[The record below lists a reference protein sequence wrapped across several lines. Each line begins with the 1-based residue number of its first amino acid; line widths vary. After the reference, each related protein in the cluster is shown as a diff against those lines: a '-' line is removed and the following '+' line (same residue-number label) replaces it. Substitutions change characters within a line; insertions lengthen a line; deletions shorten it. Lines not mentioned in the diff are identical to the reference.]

1 MDKQISNILKQ
12 NQSIHSSLVSR
23 KINDLPELIS
33 LTETMSLDEQL
44 KLLIDENNKLKE
56 IVKVNKPVEEVKAKE
71 VKAKE
76 VKVSEVKPKEVKPKS
91 SDDDDS
97 DEDAKEVQPKFSTIT
112 NMEDIKRAFF
122 SADYELFKNLLL
134 EHQFKMYTGEYLYA
148 SDKDGAPDY
157 SARNLVKGMI
167 RSFDDY
173 RKYFMICFRCFQNQ
187 DNLSKMTYTY
197 PSLWIVNS
205 TDSINSIIG
214 SGNASRRPDG
224 QRSVAEDYKLTE
236 VSSENILDFLK
247 LLEKLNEETP
257 GLIAESYVH

>member
-12 NQSIHSSLVSR
+12 NQSIHTSLVSR

-33 LTETMSLDEQL
+33 LTESISLDEQL

-56 IVKVNKPVEEVKAKE
+56 IVKVNKPIEV
-71 VKAKE
+71 KE
-76 VKVSEVKPKEVKPKS
+76 VKVSEVKAKEVKPKEKEVK
-91 SDDDDS
+91 DDDS

-214 SGNASRRPDG
+214 SGNA
-224 QRSVAEDYKLTE
+224 EDYKLTE

>member
-1 MDKQISNILKQ
+1 MDKQISNISKQ
-12 NQSIHSSLVSR
+12 NQSIHASLVSR

-33 LTETMSLDEQL
+33 LTELTSLDEQL

-56 IVKVNKPVEEVKAKE
+56 IVKLNKPVEVKE

-76 VKVSEVKPKEVKPKS
+76 VIPKEVKAKEKEVK
-91 SDDDDS
+91 DDDDS

-148 SDKDGAPDY
+148 SDKDAAPDY

-187 DNLSKMTYTY
+187 DDLSKMTYTY

-205 TDSINSIIG
+205 TDSINSII
-214 SGNASRRPDG
+214 N
-224 QRSVAEDYKLTE
+224 SVAEDYKLTE
-236 VSSENILDFLK
+236 VPSENILDFLK
-247 LLEKLNEETP
+247 LLEKLNEETS
-257 GLIAESYVH
+257 GLITESYVH

>member
-12 NQSIHSSLVSR
+12 NQSIHASLVSR
-23 KINDLPELIS
+23 KITDLPELIS
-33 LTETMSLDEQL
+33 LTEAMSLDEQL

-56 IVKVNKPVEEVKAKE
+56 IVKVNKPIEV
-71 VKAKE
+71 KE
-76 VKVSEVKPKEVKPKS
+76 VKVSEVKAKEVKPKEKEVK
-91 SDDDDS
+91 DDDS

-148 SDKDGAPDY
+148 SDKDSAPDY

-205 TDSINSIIG
+205 TDSINIIIG
-214 SGNASRRPDG
+214 
-224 QRSVAEDYKLTE
+224 SVAEDYKLTE

>member
-1 MDKQISNILKQ
+1 MFN
-12 NQSIHSSLVSR
+12 SSVFLG
-23 KINDLPELIS
+23 NN
-33 LTETMSLDEQL
+33 LTESISLDEQL

-56 IVKVNKPVEEVKAKE
+56 IVKLNKPIEEVKAKE

-76 VKVSEVKPKEVKPKS
+76 VKAKEVKPKE
-91 SDDDDS
+91 DDDS

-214 SGNASRRPDG
+214 S
-224 QRSVAEDYKLTE
+224 VAEDYKLTE
-236 VSSENILDFLK
+236 VSSDNILDFLK

-257 GLIAESYVH
+257 GLITESYVH

>member
-12 NQSIHSSLVSR
+12 NQSIHTSLVSR

-33 LTETMSLDEQL
+33 LTESISLDEQL

-56 IVKVNKPVEEVKAKE
+56 IVKVNKPIEV
-71 VKAKE
+71 KE
-76 VKVSEVKPKEVKPKS
+76 VKVSEVKAKEVKPKEIKVS
-91 SDDDDS
+91 EVKDDDS

-187 DNLSKMTYTY
+187 DDLSKMTYTY

-205 TDSINSIIG
+205 TDSINIIIG
-214 SGNASRRPDG
+214 
-224 QRSVAEDYKLTE
+224 SVAEDYKLTE

>member
-1 MDKQISNILKQ
+1 
-12 NQSIHSSLVSR
+12 
-23 KINDLPELIS
+23 
-33 LTETMSLDEQL
+33 MSLDEQL

-56 IVKVNKPVEEVKAKE
+56 IVKLNKPIVVKVLVDKPKEDKPKVNKP
-71 VKAKE
+71 
-76 VKVSEVKPKEVKPKS
+76 KVLE
-91 SDDDDS
+91 DDDS
-97 DEDAKEVQPKFSTIT
+97 DDYAKEVQPKFSTIT

-134 EHQFKMYTGEYLYA
+134 QHQFKMYTGEYLYA

-157 SARNLVKGMI
+157 SAKNLVKGMI

-205 TDSINSIIG
+205 TDSINIIIG
-214 SGNASRRPDG
+214 
-224 QRSVAEDYKLTE
+224 SVAEDYKLTE

>member
-12 NQSIHSSLVSR
+12 NQSIHTSLVSR

-33 LTETMSLDEQL
+33 LTESMSLDEQL

-56 IVKVNKPVEEVKAKE
+56 IVKVNKPVEVKE

-91 SDDDDS
+91 SEDDDDS

-214 SGNASRRPDG
+214 S
-224 QRSVAEDYKLTE
+224 VAEDYKLTE

>member
-12 NQSIHSSLVSR
+12 NQSIHASLVSR

-33 LTETMSLDEQL
+33 LAEAISLDEQL

-56 IVKVNKPVEEVKAKE
+56 IVKVNKPVEEVKP
-71 VKAKE
+71 
-76 VKVSEVKPKEVKPKS
+76 KVDKPKEVKPKPKE
-91 SDDDDS
+91 DDDS

-214 SGNASRRPDG
+214 SGNA
-224 QRSVAEDYKLTE
+224 EDYKLTE
-236 VSSENILDFLK
+236 VSSDNILDFLK

>member
-12 NQSIHSSLVSR
+12 NQSIHASLVSR

-33 LTETMSLDEQL
+33 LTELMSLDEQL

-56 IVKVNKPVEEVKAKE
+56 IVKVNKPVEV
-71 VKAKE
+71 KE
-76 VKVSEVKPKEVKPKS
+76 VKVSEVKAKEVKPKEVKVS
-91 SDDDDS
+91 EVKDDDS

-214 SGNASRRPDG
+214 S
-224 QRSVAEDYKLTE
+224 VAEDYKLTE

-257 GLIAESYVH
+257 ELIAESYVH

>member
-12 NQSIHSSLVSR
+12 NQSIHASLVSR
-23 KINDLPELIS
+23 KITDLPELIS
-33 LTETMSLDEQL
+33 LTEAMSLDEQL

-71 VKAKE
+71 VKPK
-76 VKVSEVKPKEVKPKS
+76 EVKPKEVKPKS
-91 SDDDDS
+91 SDDDS

-214 SGNASRRPDG
+214 S
-224 QRSVAEDYKLTE
+224 VAEDYKLTE

>member
-23 KINDLPELIS
+23 KITDLPELIS
-33 LTETMSLDEQL
+33 LTESMSLDEQL

-56 IVKVNKPVEEVKAKE
+56 IVKLNKPIEEVKVKE
-71 VKAKE
+71 D
-76 VKVSEVKPKEVKPKS
+76 KPKEVKPKVKEVK
-91 SDDDDS
+91 DDDS

-214 SGNASRRPDG
+214 S
-224 QRSVAEDYKLTE
+224 VAEDYKLTE

>member
-12 NQSIHSSLVSR
+12 NQSIHTSLVSR

-33 LTETMSLDEQL
+33 LTESMSLDEQL

-56 IVKVNKPVEEVKAKE
+56 IVKVNKPVEVKE

-91 SDDDDS
+91 SEDDDDS

-214 SGNASRRPDG
+214 S
-224 QRSVAEDYKLTE
+224 VAEDYKLTE
-236 VSSENILDFLK
+236 VSSDNILDFLK

-257 GLIAESYVH
+257 GLITESYVH

>member
-23 KINDLPELIS
+23 KITDLPELIS
-33 LTETMSLDEQL
+33 LTESMSLDEQL

-56 IVKVNKPVEEVKAKE
+56 IVKLNKPIEEVKVKE
-71 VKAKE
+71 D
-76 VKVSEVKPKEVKPKS
+76 KPKEVKPKVKEVK
-91 SDDDDS
+91 DDDS

-187 DNLSKMTYTY
+187 DDLSKMTYTY

-214 SGNASRRPDG
+214 S
-224 QRSVAEDYKLTE
+224 VVEDYKLTE
-236 VSSENILDFLK
+236 VLSENILDFLK

>member
-12 NQSIHSSLVSR
+12 NQSIHTSLVSR

-33 LTETMSLDEQL
+33 LTESISLDEQL

-56 IVKVNKPVEEVKAKE
+56 IVKVNKPIEV
-71 VKAKE
+71 KE
-76 VKVSEVKPKEVKPKS
+76 VKVSEVKAKEVKPKEKEVK
-91 SDDDDS
+91 DDDS

-148 SDKDGAPDY
+148 SDKDSAPDY

-205 TDSINSIIG
+205 TDSINIIIG
-214 SGNASRRPDG
+214 
-224 QRSVAEDYKLTE
+224 SVAEDYKLTE

>member
-1 MDKQISNILKQ
+1 MDKQISNISKQ
-12 NQSIHSSLVSR
+12 NQSIHNSLVSR

-33 LTETMSLDEQL
+33 LTEAISLDEQL
-44 KLLIDENNKLKE
+44 KLLINENNKLKE
-56 IVKVNKPVEEVKAKE
+56 IVKVNKPVEVK
-71 VKAKE
+71 V
-76 VKVSEVKPKEVKPKS
+76 VKVSEVKAKEGKVSEVK
-91 SDDDDS
+91 DDDDS

-134 EHQFKMYTGEYLYA
+134 EHQFKMYIGEYLYA

-214 SGNASRRPDG
+214 SGNA
-224 QRSVAEDYKLTE
+224 EDYKLTE